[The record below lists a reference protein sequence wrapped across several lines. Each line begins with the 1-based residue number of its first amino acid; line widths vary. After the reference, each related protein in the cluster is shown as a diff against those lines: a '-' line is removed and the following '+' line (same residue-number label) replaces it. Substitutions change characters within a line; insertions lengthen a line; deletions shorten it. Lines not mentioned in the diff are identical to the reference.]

1 MKLKKLICSLGCA
14 VIAVSL
20 SGILNAYPGESQTKK
35 LKDYVKT
42 VCESNSEQKEKTR
55 EISKKLDELEY
66 ENYELQIVITNKTVD
81 KFGKKVGQMDYANL
95 YRISDNNWAV
105 ISTNSDKID
114 ILIDDFIGDFEQK
127 YISDT
132 GMELQGMGIKNKIQK
147 SGSDIPGLDLRIF
160 DILLRTCKNT
170 ELINY
175 NSCKKLGQG
184 PISMLPIDEN
194 INLMFDFLGIKNQEF
209 YSKKILDEISKEYP
223 NLVEIY
229 ENFRLKFINK

>member
-14 VIAVSL
+14 VITISL
-20 SGILNAYPGESQTKK
+20 SGIISAYPGELQAQE
-35 LKDYVKT
+35 LKDHVKA
-42 VCESNSEQKEKTR
+42 VCKLDLKQKEKTR

-81 KFGKKVGQMDYANL
+81 KSEKKVGQMDYANL
-95 YRISDNNWAV
+95 YRNSENNWAV

-114 ILIDDFIGDFEQK
+114 VLIDDFIGDFEQK

-132 GMELQGMGIKNKIQK
+132 GMKLQGMGIKNKIQK

-160 DILLRTCKNT
+160 DILLRICKST
-170 ELINY
+170 ELINH
-175 NSCKKLGQG
+175 NSRKKLGQG

-209 YSKKILDEISKEYP
+209 YSKKILDETSIKYP
-223 NLVEIY
+223 NLVKIY
-229 ENFRLKFINK
+229 EDFRLKFINK